1 MATPTISRSRSPRS
15 TRSADFDWLLA
26 LYAAAEEQ
34 HRAGLRAIVRASGA
48 LGARYGE
55 QHQLEALDLLRLP
68 LHREIDRVLDAELAR
83 LSRPR
88 ARGHLRL
95 ALNREGT

>member
-15 TRSADFDWLLA
+15 TRLADFDWLLA
-26 LYAAAEEQ
+26 LYAAAKEQ
-34 HRAGLRAIVRASGA
+34 HSAGLRAIVRASSA

-55 QHQLEALDLLRLP
+55 QHQLEALDLLRLQ
-68 LHREIDRVLDAELAR
+68 LHREIDQVLDAELAR

-88 ARGHLRL
+88 GRGHLRL